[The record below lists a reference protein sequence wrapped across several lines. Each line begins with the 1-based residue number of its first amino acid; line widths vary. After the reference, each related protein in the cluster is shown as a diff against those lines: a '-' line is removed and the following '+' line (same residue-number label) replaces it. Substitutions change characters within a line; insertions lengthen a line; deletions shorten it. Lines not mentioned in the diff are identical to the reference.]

1 MAKKINVKQVEKI
14 LMLALVVFFLF
25 WMARQCARSGKTETM
40 QPILPEQIDSDIIPA
55 TTTNNNNNNN
65 NNTIQPVQITKVD
78 TIIKKEYINRP
89 MSLFV
94 WADGLKVRSEPY
106 LASSII
112 TILTL
117 NAQVTYEGEFSPFKQ
132 KITLDNV
139 EYDERW
145 LKIKTTDGKQGWIY
159 GGGIRLYQK

>member
-1 MAKKINVKQVEKI
+1 MAKKINVKQIEKI

-25 WMARQCARSGKTETM
+25 WMARQCARNGKTETM
-40 QPILPEQIDSDIIPA
+40 QPILPEQIDPDITPA
-55 TTTNNNNNNN
+55 STTNNNNNN
-65 NNTIQPVQITKVD
+65 TVQPVQVTKVD

-112 TILTL
+112 TVLTL
-117 NAQVTYEGEFSPFKQ
+117 NAEVTYEGEFSPFKQ